1 MRYLPT
7 APGPMRT
14 PDGHAVGE
22 HQGLM
27 YYTIGQRQGLGIGGQ
42 RQGAGGGGRGEAWYV
57 ADKDMTRNC
66 LVVVQGHDHPAL
78 YQRSLAADE
87 LSWIG
92 GNAPLFPHAYAA
104 KTRYRQA
111 DAACT
116 LTQVGDGR
124 CEVEFAQ
131 AQWAV
136 TPGQSVV
143 LYDGA
148 VCLGGGVIA

>member
-1 MRYLPT
+1 
-7 APGPMRT
+7 MRT
-14 PDGHAVGE
+14 PEGREVGQ

-42 RQGAGGGGRGEAWYV
+42 GEAWYV
-57 ADKDMTRNC
+57 ADKDMARNC

-78 YQRSLAADE
+78 YQHRLAADE

-92 GNAPLFPHAYAA
+92 GEAPLFPHAYAA

-116 LTQVGDGR
+116 LTQVCGGR

-131 AQWAV
+131 TQWAV

-143 LYDGA
+143 LYEGA
-148 VCLGGGVIA
+148 VCLGGGVIC